1 MLYNI
6 SKSQIGNQGYQYI
19 WGMLEEPK
27 FNEENLW
34 HNIKAFD
41 ITVNHK
47 RETAV
52 VSTFD
57 WINGAACNFKTIKR
71 ITNEV
76 IDISEVERVLKRCN
90 LI

>member
-6 SKSQIGNQGYQYI
+6 KESLIDSQGYQYI
-19 WGMLEEPK
+19 FGMLEEPK
-27 FNEENLW
+27 FNEQNLW

-41 ITVNHK
+41 IIINHK
-47 RETAV
+47 RGTSI

-57 WINGAACNFKTIKR
+57 WINGMPCNFKTVR
-71 ITNEV
+71 RTTNEV
-76 IDISEVERVLKRCN
+76 IDISEVERILKECN